1 MNLVS
6 KIAHHFIWGSVMVN
20 ITLWNSEFPKNI
32 KLAYLISVILKTYAL
47 EKKTNRKTVSVLPPV
62 SNFFKR
68 LM

>member
-1 MNLVS
+1 MS

-47 EKKTNRKTVSVLPPV
+47 EKKLIVKLSAFYLQ
-62 SNFFKR
+62 FQIFLKD
-68 LM
+68 